1 MAYMKKRNLTKQAIC
16 EAAIQL
22 IEADGL
28 VGLSMRKL
36 ASKLKVEAASL
47 YNHFIKKSELFDHI
61 QEHLYSQIPINL
73 SETNWKSHLIELAQ
87 NTRFGLL
94 QVPQVALLF
103 ATRPT
108 ITASSLKQAEAT
120 LNILMKAG
128 FKPSEVLSIYRN
140 LHVFVLGHVLAEVGQ
155 VPGEKDESLEP
166 SLKKINIDSYPA
178 LKKSASYQSNI
189 DFEKGFKL
197 GLHCMINGL
206 EKLLTRK
213 AR

>member
-1 MAYMKKRNLTKQAIC
+1 MQKRNLTKQAIC

-28 VGLSMRKL
+28 EGLSMRKL

-47 YNHFIKKSELFDHI
+47 YNHFINKSELFDHI
-61 QEHLYSQIPINL
+61 QEHLYSQIPVNYL
-73 SETNWKSHLIELAQ
+73 SNKNWKNHLMELAQ
-87 NTRFGLL
+87 NTRAGLL

-108 ITASSLKQAEAT
+108 ITTSSLKQAEAT
-120 LNILMKAG
+120 LNILIKAG
-128 FKPSEVLSIYRN
+128 FKSSEVLSIFRN

-155 VPGEKDESLEP
+155 VPGEQDNSHEP
-166 SLKKINIDSYPA
+166 SLEKINIDNYPV

-189 DFEKGFKL
+189 NFEKGFKL
-197 GLHCMINGL
+197 GLHCMMNGL

-213 AR
+213 TK